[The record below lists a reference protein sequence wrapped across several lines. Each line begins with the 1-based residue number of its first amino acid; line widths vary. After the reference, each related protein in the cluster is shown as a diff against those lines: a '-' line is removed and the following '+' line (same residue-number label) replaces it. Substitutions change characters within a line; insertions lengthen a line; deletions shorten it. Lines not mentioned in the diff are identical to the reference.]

1 MDEASEIVLVRHH
14 PSNQVE
20 VVGPH
25 PDFVI
30 IADELLEQLRA
41 DGRVDDDQ
49 VVTIGDINPGRYRIG
64 ETSERYPHTTYL
76 HLVAA

>member
-1 MDEASEIVLVRHH
+1 MVRHY
-14 PSNQVE
+14 PSDQVE

-25 PDFVI
+25 PAFVI

-41 DGRVDDDQ
+41 DGHVDQDD
-49 VVTIGDINPGRYRIG
+49 VVTLGDINPARYRIG